1 MMNLIPPEIHQ
12 RNRQGEQTGG
22 EPLPAR
28 DKSEVEEL
36 ISLRLQVKN
45 PEDLTTYRGEL
56 MNQGGEREQL
66 LHEQLGAQPE
76 EPDSSNPGPER
87 RVLACGAAL
96 AELVAVEEERRSPIV
111 KSINNRD
118 RGIAEPS
125 LIFPWHRPGRAF
137 EDCSPLPT

>member
-45 PEDLTTYRGEL
+45 PEDLATYRGEL
-56 MNQGGEREQL
+56 MNQGREREQL

-76 EPDSSNPGPER
+76 EPDSSNLGSQR
-87 RVLACGAAL
+87 RALACGAAL
-96 AELVAVEEERRSPIV
+96 AELVAVEEQRRSPTV
-111 KSINNRD
+111 KTLNNEQL
-118 RGIAEPS
+118 G
-125 LIFPWHRPGRAF
+125 PG
-137 EDCSPLPT
+137 